1 MCKLNKRLKITDEL
15 IEEFRN
21 SEAKRV
27 QLKNISL
34 GYTPI
39 SDRTIQETLCNQ
51 KLTLKRFGDI
61 FFRKIDLRNE
71 NLHFK
76 FEFKLLKKICF
87 TEL

>member
-39 SDRTIQETLCNQ
+39 SDSDITIQETLC
-51 KLTLKRFGDI
+51 LEI
-61 FFRKIDLRNE
+61 FFSKNRD
-71 NLHFK
+71 
-76 FEFKLLKKICF
+76 
-87 TEL
+87 